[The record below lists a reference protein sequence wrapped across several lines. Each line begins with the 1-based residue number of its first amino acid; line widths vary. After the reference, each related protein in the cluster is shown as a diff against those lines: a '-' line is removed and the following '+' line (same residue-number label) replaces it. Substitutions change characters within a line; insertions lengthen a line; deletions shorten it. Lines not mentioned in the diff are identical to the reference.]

1 MQTSATAYNV
11 IATAEEAAAHLLR
24 IKEAEESFLGFIKL
38 MRPDWILQDF
48 HLLLIDILDRL
59 EKGTLTHPETGAP
72 VRRVLINMPPRH
84 GKSQLTT
91 VMFTVYYMARKPTR
105 EVISTSYGDQLVQ
118 TFGRTIK
125 DIVSD
130 NLVRQV
136 FPDFQMSD
144 QWTAVDY
151 WKTTMGGVYV
161 AASMHGSVVGKGAN
175 LLLWDDPFKSRAEAE
190 SPTQRNRVWD
200 SYVGSLHTRKQPEL
214 DGTPPIEI
222 GILTRWHPDDI
233 AGRIMETEEF
243 KNGEWMVVSFP
254 AIIDID
260 TPNER
265 ALWEARVPLAELK
278 KMRRLNA
285 REFEAQYQQRPF
297 IEGGNLIKT
306 SWFRTYDKA
315 DLPPLASLI
324 IAADTAFKAKEE
336 NDWSVLLVA
345 GMGQDGNIYILDVIR
360 RKAEFPE
367 LKRLSTQTAALYRPK
382 GLRGFYI
389 EDKASGQSLI
399 QELRNQSGIPVI
411 PYKLVNDKVARTNA
425 VSPLIEGG
433 IVFVPRPDQ
442 APWLEAFLKECEQFP
457 AGAHDDQVDALTL
470 ALDVLS
476 KINIGATQAINAP
489 VHEMFVHHA
498 LMHVAGDM
506 NKPIWPITYDGKLS
520 EDFERMAASWGEPN
534 FMSRA

>member
-1 MQTSATAYNV
+1 MQTAATAYNV
-11 IATAEEAAAHLLR
+11 IATAEQAAAHLLR
-24 IKEAEESFLGFIKL
+24 IKEAEESFLGFVKL

-48 HLLLIDILDRL
+48 HHVMIDVLDKL
-59 EKGTLTHPETGAP
+59 EKGTLIHPKTGRP
-72 VRRVLINMPPRH
+72 VRRVLFNLPPRH
-84 GKSQLTT
+84 GKSQITT
-91 VMFTVYYMARKPTR
+91 VMFTLYYMARKPTR
-105 EVISTSYGDQLVQ
+105 EIISTSYGDQLVQ

-125 DIVSD
+125 DLAVD
-130 NLVRQV
+130 NLVHQA
-136 FPDFQMSD
+136 FPDFKMSD

-151 WKTTMGGVYV
+151 WKTDAGGVYV
-161 AASMHGSVVGKGAN
+161 GASMHGSVVGKGAN

-190 SPTQRNRVWD
+190 SPTQRNKVWD

-233 AGRIMETEEF
+233 AGRIMETDEY
-243 KNGEWMVVSFP
+243 KNGEWLVVSFP
-254 AIIDID
+254 AIIDAD
-260 TPNER
+260 TPDER
-265 ALWEARVPLAELK
+265 ALWEARVPLHELK
-278 KMRRLNA
+278 KMQRLNK

-297 IEGGNLIKT
+297 VTGGNLLKT
-306 SWFRTYDKA
+306 SWFRTYDKD

-324 IAADTAFKAKEE
+324 ISADTAFKKNED

-360 RKAEFPE
+360 RKAEFPD
-367 LKRLSTQTAALYRPK
+367 LKRLAIQTSALYRPK

-399 QELRNQSGIPVI
+399 QELKSQSGIPVI
-411 PYKLVNDKVARTNA
+411 PYKLNADKVARANA

-457 AGAHDDQVDALTL
+457 GGTHDDQVDALTL

-476 KINIGATQAINAP
+476 KINVGATQAINAP
-489 VHEMFVHHA
+489 VHEMFGHHA
-498 LMHVAGDM
+498 LAHVVGDM
-506 NKPIWPITYDGKLS
+506 NKPITRITYDGKLS
-520 EDFERMAASWGEPN
+520 ADFERAAASWGEPS
-534 FMSRA
+534 FMSRR